1 MSELLQMSNK
11 ELTRLEVIQRLE
23 QKTLKQHE
31 AAQMLGLSVRKIKRL
46 WRVYRQA
53 GAAGLISRRRGRPG
67 NNRLA
72 AAVKQQALELLHS
85 RYPDFGP
92 TLAHEKLTENHQL
105 KLSVETV
112 RQLMIAEG
120 LWQPRHARH
129 SAAHQLRERRACL
142 GELVQIDGSPHDW
155 FEGRAPK
162 CTLLVFIDDATG
174 RLMVLHFTPAETT
187 FSYFQAG
194 RQYLTQHG
202 KPMAFYSDK
211 HSIFRVNQP
220 GALSGS
226 GLTQFSRAM
235 YDLDIQVI
243 CANTPQAKGRVER
256 ANQTLQDRLVKE
268 MRLREIDGIRA
279 GNAYLP
285 TFLADFN
292 TRFAVLPRSQH
303 NAHRP
308 LLSADNLDLILTQ
321 QATRTLSK
329 NLSFQYNKVLY
340 QIETTRPGYALRN
353 AQITVCEHPDGQIT
367 ALYKGRPLT
376 YTIYR
381 RQPLQA
387 EVASSK
393 TINHKLST
401 PHRPADNHPWRQY
414 GQRINGR
421 PVSQETS

>member
-1 MSELLQMSNK
+1 MSKK
-11 ELTRLEVIQRLE
+11 ELTRLEVLQRLE
-23 QKTLKQHE
+23 QKTLKQRE
-31 AAQMLGLSVRKIKRL
+31 AAQMLGLSVRQIKRL

-92 TLAHEKLTENHQL
+92 TLAHEKLTESHQL

-120 LWQPRHARH
+120 LWATRHARH

-220 GALSGS
+220 GALSGT

-235 YDLDIQVI
+235 YELDIQVI

-285 TFLADFN
+285 TFLANFN
-292 TRFAVLPRSQH
+292 ARFAVLPRSQH

-308 LLSADNLDLILTQ
+308 LLSVDNLDLILTQ

-329 NLSFQYNKVLY
+329 NLSFQYNKVIY

-387 EVASSK
+387 EVVSSK